1 MKGAFK
7 GLGPVIAGTLATVS
21 ITEFTKKIVEST
33 AEIEALNSQYEQV
46 MGKMKNTTDKYLGE
60 MAQKYNVH
68 PNELKKSMLQY
79 QAILKSKGLDE
90 QDAYETSK
98 MWLERTVD
106 GSAFANES
114 MEESTGRMMA
124 VIKGRH
130 ICPSC

>member
-1 MKGAFK
+1 
-7 GLGPVIAGTLATVS
+7 
-21 ITEFTKKIVEST
+21 
-33 AEIEALNSQYEQV
+33 
-46 MGKMKNTTDKYLGE
+46 
-60 MAQKYNVH
+60 
-68 PNELKKSMLQY
+68 MLQY

-114 MEESTGRMMA
+114 IEESTGRMMA